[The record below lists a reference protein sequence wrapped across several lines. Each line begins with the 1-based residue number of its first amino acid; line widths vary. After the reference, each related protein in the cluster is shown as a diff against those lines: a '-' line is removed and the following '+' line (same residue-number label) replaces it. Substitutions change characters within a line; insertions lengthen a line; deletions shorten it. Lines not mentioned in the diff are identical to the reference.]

1 LIPAIAGLPFG
12 FAMLDDLD
20 VGMLKLLVGSLL
32 ALFGGFFILRPRF
45 ARWQRD
51 HKLADIAV
59 GFIGGVLGA
68 LAGLSGALPTIW
80 SALHNWHKGEQRAV
94 LQPFNVLVLGIVML
108 VFGWRGLLHQDV
120 WIAVAIALPSSII
133 SARLGIGIFRR
144 LTESQFRQILIWLI
158 LSSGIVLVGRELV
171 ARLAATG

>member
-1 LIPAIAGLPFG
+1 
-12 FAMLDDLD
+12 
-20 VGMLKLLVGSLL
+20 
-32 ALFGGFFILRPRF
+32 
-45 ARWQRD
+45 
-51 HKLADIAV
+51 
-59 GFIGGVLGA
+59 
-68 LAGLSGALPTIW
+68 
-80 SALHNWHKGEQRAV
+80 
-94 LQPFNVLVLGIVML
+94 VLVLGIVML

-120 WIAVAIALPSSII
+120 WVAVAIALPSSIM